1 MALVLADRVN
11 ETSQTTGTGSLTL
24 DGAVSNYQSFAV
36 IGNGNT
42 TYYTIA
48 HQTANEWEVGIGT
61 YTSSGTLLSRDTV
74 LASSNS
80 GSPVNLSVGT
90 KSVFVVYP
98 AGKSVNQDAAGN
110 VTIAGNL
117 TASVVGA
124 SNGILVNSDVTST
137 NYTIGT
143 GYNGFTVGPHTVGSG
158 VTVTVA
164 AGQRWVII

>member
-1 MALVLADRVN
+1 MPLVLADRVN

-24 DGAVSNYQSFAV
+24 DGAVNNYQSFAV

-61 YTSSGTLLSRDTV
+61 YTASGTLLSRDTV

-98 AGKSVNQDAAGN
+98 AGKSVNQDASGN

-117 TASVVGA
+117 TAGVVGA
-124 SNGILVNSDVTST
+124 SNGILVNSGVTGTS
-137 NYTIGT
+137 YTIGT
-143 GYNGFTVGPHTVGSG
+143 NYNGFTVGPHTVGSG
-158 VTVTVA
+158 ATVTVA

>member
-24 DGAVSNYQSFAV
+24 DGAVNNYQSFAV

-61 YTSSGTLLSRDTV
+61 YTASGTLLSRDTV

-117 TASVVGA
+117 TAGVVGA

-137 NYTIGT
+137 SYTIGT

-158 VTVTVA
+158 ATVTVA

>member
-1 MALVLADRVN
+1 MPLVLADRVN
-11 ETSQTTGTGSLTL
+11 ETTQTAGTGSLTL

-80 GSPVNLSVGT
+80 GSAVNLSVGT

>member
-117 TASVVGA
+117 TAGIVSS

-137 NYTIGT
+137 SYTIGT

-158 VTVTVA
+158 ATVTVA

>member
-11 ETSQTTGTGSLTL
+11 ETTQTTGTGSLTL
-24 DGAVSNYQSFAV
+24 DGAVNNYQSFAV

-117 TASVVGA
+117 TAAVVGA
-124 SNGILVNSDVTST
+124 SNGIFVNSDITNT
-137 NYTIGT
+137 NYTIASGT
-143 GYNGFTVGPHTVGSG
+143 NGSTVGPHTVGSG

-164 AGQRWVII
+164 AGQRWVIL

>member
-61 YTSSGTLLSRDTV
+61 YTASGTLLSRDTV

>member
-1 MALVLADRVN
+1 MPLVLADRVN
-11 ETSQTTGTGSLTL
+11 ETTQTAGTGSLTL

-98 AGKSVNQDAAGN
+98 AGKSVNQDAAGD

-137 NYTIGT
+137 SYTIGT

-158 VTVTVA
+158 ATVTVA

>member
-74 LASSNS
+74 LASSNG
-80 GSPVNLSVGT
+80 GSPVNLTVGT

-117 TASVVGA
+117 TAGIVSS
-124 SNGILVNSDVTST
+124 SNGILVNSDVTNTS
-137 NYTIGT
+137 YTIGT

-158 VTVTVA
+158 ATVTVA